1 MDEWK
6 SPTDL
11 STFRL
16 RKRTP
21 GTFVLVPFPKQG
33 RSIRCQGQLEAAA
46 ARVLAA
52 CPLVKGILEQP
63 QAIHYAWS
71 DATTELT
78 LLNGPPTKEFRKKNR
93 CSYVVPDFLVSFVC
107 GRKRLVEIKP
117 SHKLARP
124 LTQRKLQVARLFAA
138 AQDWTYHVV
147 TERELLA
154 GPLLANVRLLGRF
167 RQLQVDPIVL
177 KRIEDSV
184 AAEVMTLAEL
194 SRRIDSLDAS
204 ALRAAVFHL
213 VACGRLSL
221 DVMKEPISP
230 ATLIFPERR
239 SLWDPF
245 VSAWEPSGCTTNGAT
260 GSSVSSTRTRSSP
273 KMRSFEWNERSHGT
287 SSSRSTRKDDSGLR
301 DLS

>member
-1 MDEWK
+1 MVEPT
-6 SPTDL
+6 SPTEL
-11 STFRL
+11 STFRF

-46 ARVLAA
+46 ARILAA
-52 CPLVKGILEQP
+52 CPLVEEIHEQP
-63 QAIHYAWS
+63 LAIHYSWS
-71 DATTELT
+71 DVTEELT
-78 LLNGPPTKEFRKKNR
+78 LLDGPPTKEFRKKNR
-93 CSYVVPDFLVSFVC
+93 CSYVVPDFLVSFTC

-117 SHKLARP
+117 SHKLSRP
-124 LTQRKLQVARLFAA
+124 LTQRKLQVARLFAL
-138 AQDWTYHVV
+138 AQGWTYHVV
-147 TERELLA
+147 TERELFA
-154 GPLLANVRLLGRF
+154 GPLLANVRLLERF

-204 ALRAAVFHL
+204 AIRAAVFHL

-221 DVMKEPISP
+221 DVMKEPISA

-245 VSAWEPSGCTTNGAT
+245 VSAWEPSGSTTNGIIA
-260 GSSVSSTRTRSSP
+260 SSANPIPTRSSP
-273 KMRSFEWNERSHGT
+273 KT
-287 SSSRSTRKDDSGLR
+287 
-301 DLS
+301 